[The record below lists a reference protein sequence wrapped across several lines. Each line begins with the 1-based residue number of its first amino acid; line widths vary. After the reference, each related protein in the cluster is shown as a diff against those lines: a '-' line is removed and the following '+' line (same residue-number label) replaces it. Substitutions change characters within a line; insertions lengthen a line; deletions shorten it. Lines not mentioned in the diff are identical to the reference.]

1 MDSVIAVH
9 LSIGVAIF
17 VICSLTLEDSYRSE
31 RERKMIG
38 WIGLSAPVWPLTA
51 LVALVIAAIVSV
63 RRMYQATRSDK

>member
-17 VICSLTLEDSYRSE
+17 VICSLTLERSYQSE

-51 LVALVIAAIVSV
+51 LVALVIAVIVSV
-63 RRMYQATRSDK
+63 RRMITAAKGEE

>member
-51 LVALVIAAIVSV
+51 LVALVIAVIMNV
-63 RRMYQATRSDK
+63 RRMITAAKGEE